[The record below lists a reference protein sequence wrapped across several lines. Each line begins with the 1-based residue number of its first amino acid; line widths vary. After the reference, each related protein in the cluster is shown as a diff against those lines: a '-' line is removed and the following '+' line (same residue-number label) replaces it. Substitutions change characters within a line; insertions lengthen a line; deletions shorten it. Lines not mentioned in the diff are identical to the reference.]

1 MIPAS
6 LAGKVRRAPAF
17 WVARRMVSLPSE
29 ARFVSITF
37 DDFPS
42 TALDEGGR
50 VLDAEGVSATFYA
63 AFGLAG
69 SKTPVGRV
77 GSLDELAACV
87 ARGHEIGCHTYD
99 HCNCSVLAESEVER
113 TILRNRSIAHELRL
127 PRFRNFSYPFGG
139 FGAAAKRVA
148 MRHYLSARRS
158 TPGINR
164 DRIDLGML
172 KSAPVYSHLGRSHL
186 EALLASVAS
195 RGGWLILHSHDVC
208 ANPSRFG
215 CVPADLAFVIQSSR
229 KIGAKIMTVDAVL
242 QELRAESSRAA

>member
-1 MIPAS
+1 MTLPLLS
-6 LAGKVRRAPAF
+6 SRLGRAPAF
-17 WVARRMVSLPSE
+17 WVSRRMVSLPSE

-50 VLDAEGVSATFYA
+50 ILDSEGVSATFYV

-69 SKTPVGRV
+69 SETPVGRV
-77 GSLDELAACV
+77 GNVDDLAVCA

-99 HCNCSVLAESEVER
+99 HCNCSVLTELEIER
-113 TILRNRSIAHELRL
+113 TILRNQSVARELRL

-139 FGAAAKRVA
+139 FGAAVKRVA

-164 DRIDLGML
+164 NRIDLGML
-172 KSAPVYSHLGRSHL
+172 KSAPIYSHLGRNHL

-195 RGGWLILHSHDVC
+195 RGGWLILHTHDVC
-208 ANPSRFG
+208 DNPSRFG

-229 KIGAKIMTVDAVL
+229 KIGARIMTVDAVI
-242 QELRAESSRAA
+242 QELRVESSRAA